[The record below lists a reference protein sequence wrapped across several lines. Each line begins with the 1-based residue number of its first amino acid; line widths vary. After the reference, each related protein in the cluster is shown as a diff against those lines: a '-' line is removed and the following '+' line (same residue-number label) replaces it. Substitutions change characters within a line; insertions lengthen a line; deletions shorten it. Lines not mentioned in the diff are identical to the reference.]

1 MDTWRLILSQDN
13 DAYTNMAVDEALMQ
27 TYIYKERVPIL
38 RFYRWHPAAISIG
51 VAQKPDKVLRLST
64 VKRDNVDFVRRMTGG
79 EAIFHKDEIT
89 YSIIC
94 CKRDLNLSDSV
105 ERSFRTITNFLV
117 NAYRELGLKPH
128 YAGDRKEYAH
138 GGESPVCFATREKF
152 DIIIN
157 DKKLGGNAQK
167 RVSDFIF
174 QHGSIP
180 LCLNFEAMK
189 RYFVGNLDNMEKM
202 AISLEEAL
210 GTAIRADECIKHL
223 KESFKKTFSVKLI
236 KSFLSEK
243 EQNLVYALREEKYDT
258 KQWNYL
264 RRTKIMK
271 NKNMAE

>member
-1 MDTWRLILSQDN
+1 MDTWRLILSQDS
-13 DAYTNMAVDEALMQ
+13 DAFTNMAVDEALMQ

-38 RFYRWHPAAISIG
+38 RFYRWRPPAISMG
-51 VAQKPDKVLRLST
+51 AAQKPDQVLRLST

-79 EAIFHKDEIT
+79 EAIFHSDEIT

-105 ERSFRTITNFLV
+105 ERSFRVITNFLV
-117 NAYRELGLKPH
+117 NAYRQLGLKPY

-138 GGESPVCFATREKF
+138 GRESPVCFATREKF
-152 DIIIN
+152 DIIVN
-157 DKKLGGNAQK
+157 DRKLGGNAQK

-180 LCLNFEAMK
+180 LSLDFEKMR
-189 RYFVGNLDNMEKM
+189 RYFLGDLNNIEEM

-210 GTAIRADECIKHL
+210 GKSIRLDECIKHL
-223 KESFKKTFSVKLI
+223 KESFKSTFPVKLI

-243 EQNLVYALREEKYDT
+243 EQNLAHALREEKYAT

-271 NKNMAE
+271 NKNQGE